1 MKELHRVGLEQE
13 VDFITNNKIKNM
25 EDLISLKSI
34 LGSVIYSVIGITI
47 LVIAYVIFEKI
58 TPENLRKEIIE
69 KQNTA
74 LAIVSG
80 SFILAIAIIIA
91 TAIHG

>member
-1 MKELHRVGLEQE
+1 
-13 VDFITNNKIKNM
+13 M
-25 EDLISLKSI
+25 EELISLKSI
-34 LGSVIYSVIGITI
+34 LGSVIYSVIGIAI

-58 TPENLRKEIIE
+58 TLENLRKEIIE
-69 KQNTA
+69 NQNTA

>member
-1 MKELHRVGLEQE
+1 
-13 VDFITNNKIKNM
+13 M
-25 EDLISLKSI
+25 EELISLKSI
-34 LGSVIYSVIGITI
+34 LGSVIYSVIGIAI
-47 LVIAYVIFEKI
+47 LVIAYVISEKI

>member
-1 MKELHRVGLEQE
+1 
-13 VDFITNNKIKNM
+13 M
-25 EDLISLKSI
+25 EELISLKSI
-34 LGSVIYSVIGITI
+34 LGSVIYSVIGIAI
-47 LVIAYVIFEKI
+47 LVIAYVVFEKI

>member
-1 MKELHRVGLEQE
+1 
-13 VDFITNNKIKNM
+13 M
-25 EDLISLKSI
+25 EELISLKSI
-34 LGSVIYSVIGITI
+34 LGSVVYSVIGIAI

-69 KQNTA
+69 NQNTA

>member
-1 MKELHRVGLEQE
+1 
-13 VDFITNNKIKNM
+13 M
-25 EDLISLKSI
+25 EELISLKSI
-34 LGSVIYSVIGITI
+34 LGSVIYSVIGIAI

-69 KQNTA
+69 NQNTA

>member
-1 MKELHRVGLEQE
+1 
-13 VDFITNNKIKNM
+13 M
-25 EDLISLKSI
+25 EELISLKSI
-34 LGSVIYSVIGITI
+34 LGSVVYSVIGIAI

-80 SFILAIAIIIA
+80 SFILAIAIIIS

>member
-1 MKELHRVGLEQE
+1 
-13 VDFITNNKIKNM
+13 M
-25 EDLISLKSI
+25 EELISLKSI
-34 LGSVIYSVIGITI
+34 LGSVIYSVIGIAI

>member
-1 MKELHRVGLEQE
+1 
-13 VDFITNNKIKNM
+13 M
-25 EDLISLKSI
+25 EELISLKSI
-34 LGSVIYSVIGITI
+34 LGSVVYSVIGIAI
-47 LVIAYVIFEKI
+47 LVIAYIIFEKI

-74 LAIVSG
+74 LAIVSA

>member
-1 MKELHRVGLEQE
+1 
-13 VDFITNNKIKNM
+13 I
-25 EDLISLKSI
+25 
-34 LGSVIYSVIGITI
+34 
-47 LVIAYVIFEKI
+47 IFEKI

-74 LAIVSG
+74 LAIVSA

>member
-1 MKELHRVGLEQE
+1 
-13 VDFITNNKIKNM
+13 M

-34 LGSVIYSVIGITI
+34 LGSVVYSVIGIAI

>member
-1 MKELHRVGLEQE
+1 
-13 VDFITNNKIKNM
+13 M
-25 EDLISLKSI
+25 EELISLKSI
-34 LGSVIYSVIGITI
+34 LGSVVYSVIGIAI
-47 LVIAYVIFEKI
+47 LIIAYVIFEKI

>member
-1 MKELHRVGLEQE
+1 
-13 VDFITNNKIKNM
+13 M
-25 EDLISLKSI
+25 EELISLKSI
-34 LGSVIYSVIGITI
+34 LGSVVYSIIGITI
-47 LVIAYVIFEKI
+47 LVIAYIIFEKI

-74 LAIVSG
+74 LAIVSA

>member
-1 MKELHRVGLEQE
+1 M
-13 VDFITNNKIKNM
+13 DFITNKKIKNM
-25 EDLISLKSI
+25 EELISLKSI
-34 LGSVIYSVIGITI
+34 LGSVIYSVIGIAI

>member
-1 MKELHRVGLEQE
+1 
-13 VDFITNNKIKNM
+13 M
-25 EDLISLKSI
+25 EELISLKSI
-34 LGSVIYSVIGITI
+34 LGSVIYSVIGIAI
-47 LVIAYVIFEKI
+47 LVIAYLIFEKI